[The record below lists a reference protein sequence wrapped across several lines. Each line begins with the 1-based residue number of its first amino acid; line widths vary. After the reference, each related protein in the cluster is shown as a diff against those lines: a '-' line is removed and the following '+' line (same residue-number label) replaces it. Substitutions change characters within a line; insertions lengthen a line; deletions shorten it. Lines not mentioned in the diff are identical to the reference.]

1 MRKPDLIKLLLAGWA
16 IAFSVITSAKSSGG
30 DLLLLQQVY
39 SVRITSGDIKVS
51 TAAEMITAQTGIAF
65 SYSEEVGNVPMGGVK
80 VSLKNAELDTILASV
95 FSEAGIG
102 WIVVDNMI
110 GLYQK
115 DTPLGKEDTAP
126 FGKKVPSQQQP
137 DRSMRTGKVTDAS
150 GLPVPGA
157 AILVKGTT
165 QGVQTNGDGSFS
177 IAVDPGEVLVCQCI
191 GYKTQE
197 ISVLP
202 SGTIL
207 FSMEEDTQLLEE
219 TVIVG
224 YGTLKKAQL
233 VGSVENL
240 AGDILEDRSNANVG
254 RSLQGEVAGLN
265 IIQVDGKPTHSGQIY
280 IRGNSTTY
288 QSRPNFTAGG
298 KGDVTTYSI
307 GTGGS
312 ALVLIDG
319 VEGDLASVNPTD
331 IETVA
336 VLKDASSAAIY
347 GSKGAY
353 GVILITTK
361 NAKNE
366 KFSISYSGAY
376 SFNSRIVKWEDNIIT
391 DGLEWTEAFWEF
403 FQNQTRV
410 PGGSG
415 KNPTTINK
423 FDITLK
429 SGNYLDTF
437 RERRAAGDNSIYGG
451 LGKKGQYIYYASE
464 NYAADIY
471 RRNSHAVTHDL
482 NVKGNSDRFTYSLS
496 GRYQTQDGIYKVGK
510 EDFQKLNLR
519 VKSKLRIQDWLSVD
533 NNTFF
538 DYDYYIEPMWTA
550 AGAIGKQ
557 IDLNGQPVVPI
568 FNEDGTYTRVGAVSS
583 YGALNDGNTGQKR
596 NIRTFTTSTG
606 VNLDLVKNVLTLR
619 GDFTYKTIIN
629 LRQRYLA
636 PLQYSDTP
644 GVMTDQTSQSASYKT
659 HWENV
664 TDHLTGNLLATWTPK
679 LGLNHELNAVAGA
692 NLEDYRFKSLSFE
705 RKGMLF
711 PDKLESFE
719 LFDGTDYTVSEY
731 DRSYG
736 ILGFFSR
743 VNYTLL
749 RRYIFEISARYD
761 GSSIFPTNSRW
772 GLFPSGSVGW
782 RISEEP
788 WMGWSRK
795 WLDNLKVRANYGSLG
810 NGAIVP
816 YTFLETMGIDKT
828 SIIID
833 GQKVNYSTQPNVI
846 PTDLTWERVITYDL
860 GLDLDMFKSRLSFSG
875 DIYVRNTDDLITTGY
890 ELPQFYGASAPIGNF
905 ASLQAKGWEF
915 TFSWRDHFMLAGK
928 DFNWQIKGSLWDTR
942 TFVTKYTTLSENVL
956 DFYTGKELGEMWGF
970 RTDGYF
976 LSNEDADAWVQD
988 TYHRNGNLYK
998 AYAGDLKF
1006 LDLNGDKDIDYGKGT
1021 LDDHGDLNI
1030 IGNVTPRYQFGLNL
1044 GFNWAGFGVNA
1055 FFQGVGKRDW
1065 YPQIETALFYGMY
1078 NRVYSGW
1085 FPKNQTGDNY
1095 CKIDYSN
1102 DNWVVTN
1109 ADKHPYWTRR
1119 VGYAAYYGNSVM
1131 AMENDYYLQNAAYIR
1146 LKNLTL
1152 DYTIPTDILQKVKIQ
1167 KLRVYLSM
1175 ENLWTWSPMFK
1186 YTENFDPEGI
1196 FVGDPDFTSA
1206 EKLYTVGAG
1215 YSYPMLKS
1223 YTLGINV
1230 TF

>member
-1 MRKPDLIKLLLAGWA
+1 MRKPNCIKLVLTGLL
-16 IAFSVITSAKSSGG
+16 IAFAVNAAAEENPH
-30 DLLLLQQVY
+30 LLQQVY
-39 SVRITSGDIKVS
+39 SVKISSGDLKVS
-51 TAAEMITAQTGIAF
+51 TAAEMITAQTGVAF
-65 SYSEEVGNVPMGGVK
+65 SYSEEVGNVQMGGVK
-80 VSLKNAELDTILASV
+80 VSLRNAELDTILSSV
-95 FSEAGIG
+95 FSDAGIG
-102 WIVVDNMI
+102 WVVVDNMI

-115 DTPLGKEDTAP
+115 EEKPVFAGPVASE
-126 FGKKVPSQQQP
+126 
-137 DRSMRTGKVTDAS
+137 GKVTVQQQHEPAAKKGTVTDTHGS
-150 GLPVPGA
+150 PIPGA
-157 AILVKGTT
+157 AVLVKGTAR
-165 QGVQTNGDGSFS
+165 GVQTDGNGVFS
-177 IAVDPGEVLVCQCI
+177 ISVNSGDILVCQCI

-197 ISVLP
+197 LVVP
-202 SGTIL
+202 ASGAIQFIL
-207 FSMEEDTQLLEE
+207 EEDNQLLEE

-240 AGDILEDRSNANVG
+240 SGDILEDRSNANVA
-254 RSLQGEVAGLN
+254 RSLQGEIAGLN
-265 IIQVDGKPTHSGQIY
+265 IIQVDGKPTHSGEIY
-280 IRGNSTTY
+280 IRGNATSY
-288 QSRPNFTAGG
+288 QGRSSFANSG
-298 KGDVTTYSI
+298 KTPTTYSI

-347 GSKGAY
+347 GAKGAY
-353 GVILITTK
+353 GVILVTTK

-366 KFSISYSGAY
+366 KFSITYSSAY
-376 SFNSRIVKWEDNIIT
+376 SFNSRIVKWEDNIVT

-429 SGNYLDTF
+429 SGNYLDSF
-437 RERRAAGDNSIYGG
+437 RERREAGNFDIYGG
-451 LGKKGQYIYYASE
+451 IGKKGQYIYYASE

-482 NVKGNSDRFTYSLS
+482 SIKGNSERFTYSLS

-510 EDFQKLNLR
+510 EDFQKLNIR
-519 VKSKLRIQDWLSVD
+519 VKSKLRILDWLSVD

-538 DYDYYIEPMWTA
+538 DYDFYVEPMWTA
-550 AGAIGKQ
+550 SGAIGKQ

-583 YGALNDGNTGQKR
+583 YGALNDGNTGQRR
-596 NIRTFTTSTG
+596 NIRTLTTSTG
-606 VNLDLVKNVLTLR
+606 LNLDLIKNVLTLR
-619 GDFTYKTIIN
+619 GDFTYKTQIN
-629 LRQRYLA
+629 LRQRYQA

-659 HWENV
+659 NWENV
-664 TDHLTGNLLATWTPK
+664 TDHITANLLATWTPK
-679 LGLNHELNAVAGA
+679 WGKNHDLNAVAGI
-692 NLEDYRFKSLSFE
+692 NLEDYRFKSLSIQ

-711 PDKLESFE
+711 PDKLNSFE
-719 LFDGTDYTVSEY
+719 LFDGTDYSVSEY

-736 ILGFFSR
+736 ILGAFTR
-743 VNYTLL
+743 INYTLL
-749 RRYIFEISARYD
+749 RRYIFEVSARYD
-761 GSSIFPTNSRW
+761 GSSIFPSRSRW
-772 GLFPSGSVGW
+772 GLFPSGSIGW
-782 RISEEP
+782 RVSEEP
-788 WMGWSRK
+788 WMGWSRN
-795 WLDNLKVRANYGSLG
+795 WLDNLKIRANYGTLG
-810 NGAIVP
+810 NGAIAP

-828 SIIID
+828 GIIID
-833 GQKVNYSTQPNVI
+833 GQKVNYSTEPSVI
-846 PTDLTWERVITYDL
+846 PTDLTWERVTTYDV
-860 GLDLDMFKSRLSFSG
+860 GVDMDLFKSRLSFSG

-915 TFSWRDHFMLAGK
+915 TVSWRDHFKLAGK

-976 LSNEDADAWVQD
+976 LSNQEADAWVQD
-988 TYHRNGNLYK
+988 TFHRNGNLYK

-1006 LDLNGDKDIDYGKGT
+1006 LDLNGDNAIDYGKGT
-1021 LDDHGDLNI
+1021 LEDHGDI
-1030 IGNVTPRYQFGLNL
+1030 DVIGNVTPRYQFGINL
-1044 GFNWAGFGVNA
+1044 GFNWAGFGVSA
-1055 FFQGVGKRDW
+1055 FIQGIGKRDW
-1065 YPQIETALFYGMY
+1065 YPPIETALFYGMY

-1095 CKIDYSN
+1095 CKIDYST

-1109 ADKHPYWTRR
+1109 ADKNPYWTRR
-1119 VGYAAYYGNSVM
+1119 VGYAAYYGVSVM
-1131 AMENDYYLQNAAYIR
+1131 AMENDYYLLNAAYVR
-1146 LKNLTL
+1146 LKNLTV
-1152 DYTIPTDILQKVKIQ
+1152 DYTLPAHILQKAKIQ
-1167 KLRVYLSM
+1167 RARIYLSM
-1175 ENLWTWSPMFK
+1175 ENLWTWSPLFK

-1196 FVGDPDFTSA
+1196 SVGDTDFSSA
-1206 EKLYTVGAG
+1206 TQLNTVGAG

-1223 YTLGINV
+1223 FTLGINL